1 MDSSVT
7 EPEGKTKDT
16 GTFLDQMG
24 GLGGLVSSTLPI
36 LVFVPINNTWGLNSG
51 LLAAIAIAIAVTVW
65 RLMRKENLQPA
76 ISGFI
81 GVGICAAIAW
91 WTGDAK
97 GYFLY
102 GIWMSGLMSLVFI
115 VSLIVRWPMVG
126 IIWKG
131 INGEGM
137 TWRTNVTARRAYAV
151 ATLGWALVFAT
162 RFVVQRNLYDADATN
177 ALALARI
184 LMGWPLT
191 GLVTLLTVWMV
202 KKAARAMVT
211 EQNMPVEETADREA
225 NPVDP
230 QEGHK

>member
-7 EPEGKTKDT
+7 EPEGKTKNT
-16 GTFLDQMG
+16 GTFLDQVG

-36 LVFVPINNTWGLNSG
+36 LIFVPINNKWGLNSG
-51 LLAAIAIAIAVTVW
+51 LLAAISIAIAITVW

-76 ISGFI
+76 VSGFI

-115 VSLIVRWPMVG
+115 ISLIVRWPMVG

-137 TWRTNVTARRAYAV
+137 TWRGNIAARRAYAV
-151 ATLGWALVFAT
+151 ATFGWALLFAT
-162 RFVVQRNLYDADATN
+162 RFVVQRNLYEADATN

-202 KKAARAMVT
+202 KKAARAMNA
-211 EQNMPVEETADREA
+211 EQNMPGEEAVDREDS
-225 NPVDP
+225 PVDP
-230 QEGHK
+230 GEGHK

>member
-1 MDSSVT
+1 MDQV
-7 EPEGKTKDT
+7 
-16 GTFLDQMG
+16 G

-36 LVFVPINNTWGLNSG
+36 LIFVPINNKWGLNSG
-51 LLAAIAIAIAVTVW
+51 LLAAISIAIAITVW

-76 ISGFI
+76 VSGFI

-115 VSLIVRWPMVG
+115 ISLIVRWPMVG

-137 TWRTNVTARRAYAV
+137 TWRGNIAARRAYAV
-151 ATLGWALVFAT
+151 ATFGWALLFAT
-162 RFVVQRNLYDADATN
+162 RFVVQRNLYEADATN

-202 KKAARAMVT
+202 KKAARAMNA
-211 EQNMPVEETADREA
+211 EQNMPGEEAVDREDS
-225 NPVDP
+225 PVDP
-230 QEGHK
+230 GEGHK

>member
-7 EPEGKTKDT
+7 EPEGKTKNA
-16 GTFLDQMG
+16 GTFLDQVG

-36 LVFVPINNTWGLNSG
+36 LIFVPINNKWGLNSG
-51 LLAAIAIAIAVTVW
+51 LLAAISIAIAITVW

-76 ISGFI
+76 VSGFI

-115 VSLIVRWPMVG
+115 ISLIVRWPMVG

-137 TWRTNVTARRAYAV
+137 TWRGNIAARRAYAV
-151 ATLGWALVFAT
+151 ATFGWALLFAT
-162 RFVVQRNLYDADATN
+162 RFVVQRNLYEADATN

-202 KKAARAMVT
+202 KKAARAMNA
-211 EQNMPVEETADREA
+211 EQNMPGEEAVDREDS
-225 NPVDP
+225 PIDP
-230 QEGHK
+230 GEGHK

>member
-7 EPEGKTKDT
+7 EPEGKTKNT
-16 GTFLDQMG
+16 GTFLDQVG

-36 LVFVPINNTWGLNSG
+36 LIFVPINNKWGLNSG
-51 LLAAIAIAIAVTVW
+51 LLAAISIAIAITVW

-76 ISGFI
+76 VSGFI

-115 VSLIVRWPMVG
+115 ISLIVRWPMVG

-137 TWRTNVTARRAYAV
+137 TWRGNIAARRAYAV
-151 ATLGWALVFAT
+151 ATFGWALLFAT
-162 RFVVQRNLYDADATN
+162 RFVVQCNLYEADATN

-202 KKAARAMVT
+202 KKAARAMNA
-211 EQNMPVEETADREA
+211 EQNMPGEEAVDREDS
-225 NPVDP
+225 PVDP
-230 QEGHK
+230 GEGHK